1 MGTEQYRKKSALSI
15 FLSFFKPHLGLFALD
30 MGCALLVSA
39 VDLTFPLVT
48 RRALNELLPQK
59 AYTVFF
65 IVIIALIAAYAVRAV
80 LQFVITYWGHTFGI
94 RVEADIRAA
103 LFTHMQELSFSFY
116 DQHRTGKLMSRL
128 TTDLFDVTELAHH
141 GPEDIITSVLTIIGA
156 LILMFTIQ
164 WRLALVVALLLP
176 IAMTV
181 TLLRRKSMR
190 AASSLVKAKQAAI
203 NAEIES
209 SLSGMRTA
217 KAFANENVEIN
228 KFMASNDEFKVSK
241 RGFHKAMGLFQGSI
255 EFFICALSVAVIGV
269 GGWLV
274 MDGRANYV
282 DILTFTLYVSTFTTP
297 VRKLA
302 GFAETLSNGGAGLR
316 RFVELMRTEPE
327 MKDAPDAVE
336 LKNVKGELRVEH
348 VDFSYNEANGEVLHD
363 VSLHAEPGEVIAI
376 VGPSGGGKSTLC
388 QLIPRF
394 YDVSRGSI
402 SIDGHDIRQITKKS
416 LRDSIGIVQQDV
428 FLFAATIR
436 DNIRYGRPDASDEEV
451 AEAAKRAEIYD
462 DIVNMPDGFDT
473 WVGER
478 GVLLSGG
485 QKQRIAIA
493 RVFLKNPPLLILD
506 EATSALDSVTEA
518 RIQNAFDELSVGRT
532 TLIIAHRLSTVKNA
546 GRILVVD
553 GGEIREQGTHAQ
565 LMEAGGEY
573 AKLYRTQ
580 QLLA

>member
-1 MGTEQYRKKSALSI
+1 MTAEEYRERSALSI
-15 FLSFFKPHLGLFALD
+15 FLSFFRPHMRLFALD
-30 MGCALLVSA
+30 MFCALLVSA

-48 RRALNELLPQK
+48 RKALNELLPQK
-59 AYTVFF
+59 AYSIFF
-65 IVIIALIAAYAVRAV
+65 AVIVSLVAAYAVRAV
-80 LQFVITYWGHTFGI
+80 LQFIITYWGHTFGI

-103 LFTHMQELSFSFY
+103 LFSHMQELSFGFY
-116 DQHRTGKLMSRL
+116 DKNLTGKLMSRL

-156 LILMFTIQ
+156 LILMFSIQ
-164 WRLALVVALLLP
+164 WQLALVVALLLP

-181 TLLRRKSMR
+181 TLLRRRSMR
-190 AASSLVKAKQAAI
+190 SASQLVKEKQAAI

-217 KAFANENVEIN
+217 KAFANETEEIN

-241 RGFHKAMGLFQGSI
+241 RGFHKAMGLFQGTI
-255 EFFICALSVAVIGV
+255 EFFVCILPVAVVGV
-269 GGWLV
+269 GGWMV

-327 MKDAPDAVE
+327 IKDAPDAIE
-336 LKNVKGELRVEH
+336 LENVRGELRIDH
-348 VDFSYNEANGEVLHD
+348 VDFRYNEENGDVLHD
-363 VSLHAEPGEVIAI
+363 ICLTVEPGEIVAI

-394 YDVSRGSI
+394 YDVGSGSI
-402 SIDGHDIRQITKKS
+402 SIDGHDVRRVKRSS
-416 LRDSIGIVQQDV
+416 LRGSIGIVQQEV
-428 FLFAATIR
+428 FLFASTIR
-436 DNIRYGRPDASDEEV
+436 ENIRYGRPNATDEEV

-462 DIVNMPDGFDT
+462 DIAAMPGGFDT

-478 GVLLSGG
+478 GIQLSGG
-485 QKQRIAIA
+485 QRQRVAIA

-518 RIQNAFDELSVGRT
+518 KIQSAFDELSEGRT
-532 TLIIAHRLSTVKNA
+532 TLIIAHRLSTVKKA
-546 GRILVVD
+546 GRILVIDD
-553 GGEIREQGTHAQ
+553 GIVKEQGTHEQ
-565 LMEAGGEY
+565 LMAAGGEY
-573 AKLYRTQ
+573 AKLYQTQ
-580 QLLA
+580 RLLG